1 MFPAVQ
7 AALERMKGKVMHKD
21 QHLRVTAVAADGITF
36 EGIEHLW
43 RVGAAPHGHEA
54 YEKLEAGDLVTVTK
68 DPNPRTTTGASI
80 NPKAF
85 MAKMRSCGCE
95 VSIIRD

>member
-1 MFPAVQ
+1 
-7 AALERMKGKVMHKD
+7 MKGKVMHKD

-68 DPNPRTTTGASI
+68 DPNPRTTKDPNPRTTTGASI